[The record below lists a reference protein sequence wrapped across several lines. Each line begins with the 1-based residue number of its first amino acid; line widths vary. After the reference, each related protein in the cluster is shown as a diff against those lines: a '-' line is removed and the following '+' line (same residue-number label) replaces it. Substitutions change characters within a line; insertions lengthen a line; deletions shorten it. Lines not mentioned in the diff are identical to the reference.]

1 LALTSSDGTSFKVGI
16 PKTSR
21 KNFVMD
27 IAPDEYPV
35 CLFGSLLVIKEA
47 GKKESSLIEHLGF

>member
-1 LALTSSDGTSFKVGI
+1 
-16 PKTSR
+16 
-21 KNFVMD
+21 MD